1 MKGRKPLSA
10 ETHLL
15 EKTKVYGEVKERIEN
30 EPKSEAL
37 LEPQCPQW
45 FMPSQKDSWNYLA
58 DILKNRGIF
67 LDINGPL
74 LELGAIYLAEIRNC
88 QVSIHQKGRGTGQKR
103 NPAIK
108 ERDKCA
114 EILLKTLSE
123 LNISTT
129 GMARLGSLITRGK
142 KKGNEM
148 EELLD

>member
-1 MKGRKPLSA
+1 MKGRKPLAA

-30 EPKSEAL
+30 EPKAESSIEPKCPMWFRTSE
-37 LEPQCPQW
+37 
-45 FMPSQKDSWNYLA
+45 KDSWEYLA
-58 DILKNRGIF
+58 EILRNRGIF

-74 LELGAIYLAEIRNC
+74 LEMGAIYLAEIRNC
-88 QVSIHQKGRGTGQKR
+88 QENIIQKGRGGRENR

-108 ERDKCA
+108 ERNKCA
-114 EILLKTLSE
+114 EILIKILSE

-129 GMARLGSLITRGK
+129 GMARLGSLITKSK
-142 KKGNEM
+142 KKGTDM